1 MDTGLPTQDA
11 QTDFSRARR
20 RQQLAKLAARLRRE
34 PDDVEILPFDEVVAA
49 LGRRGERR
57 LGLQTIDLDSIVGT
71 VDRSRREFD
80 RSFRPTSRRVRRRWQ
95 GIATAMRRGDAMP
108 PIEVYRVG
116 ALHFVIDGHHRVS
129 VARQLELEKIDAMV
143 TEIITEVP
151 ADQGISP
158 RDLPLKSHERLF
170 FERVPL
176 PPAMRARISL
186 ANGFDYAG
194 LAEGVEAWGFR
205 LMQYRREFMTRE
217 QVAETWFREEYEPV
231 TEMMREAGLCGRGTE
246 TEAYARVVS
255 LRYLLLRTHAWND
268 EVIDRLRAE
277 LCKAR
282 RRRGHLHPPPAQRPR
297 DLSSAGAPPAQSA
310 PSRAPLAG
318 SKNSSVLVSSQS
330 SASAPRVDLAR
341 GIEAGDDLVGARA
354 RHLGGA

>member
-1 MDTGLPTQDA
+1 MDTGSPTHDA
-11 QTDFSRARR
+11 ETDFGRARR

-34 PDDVEILPFDEVVAA
+34 PDDVALILPFDEVVAA

-57 LGLQTIDLDSIVGT
+57 LGLQTIELDSIVGS
-71 VDRSRREFD
+71 VDRTREFD

-95 GIATAMRRGDAMP
+95 GIATAIRRGEAMP

-116 ALHFVIDGHHRVS
+116 ELHFVIDGHHRVS
-129 VARQLELEKIDAMV
+129 VSRQLGLEKIDAIV

-176 PPAMRARISL
+176 PAPMRERIKMT
-186 ANGFDYAG
+186 NGFDYAG
-194 LAEGVEAWGFR
+194 LAEGVEAWGMR
-205 LMQYRREFMTRE
+205 AMQARREFMTRE
-217 QVAETWFREEYEPV
+217 QVAEAWFNEEYEPV
-231 TEMMREAGLCGRGTE
+231 TRMMREAGLTGRGTE

-268 EVIDRLRAE
+268 EVIEQLREALQHPPSEEDTFVHRLRS
-277 LCKAR
+277 
-282 RRRGHLHPPPAQRPR
+282 
-297 DLSSAGAPPAQSA
+297 DLSA
-310 PSRAPLAG
+310 
-318 SKNSSVLVSSQS
+318 
-330 SASAPRVDLAR
+330 
-341 GIEAGDDLVGARA
+341 
-354 RHLGGA
+354 